1 MENLVLNERTMHIL
15 FIYNIRI
22 LKRYQDK
29 KEMGRRRYH
38 AMGGLFVWELE
49 KLDGDAVRIMQI
61 YHLTTRIGPL
71 IVGDGGA
78 GWAERHDLWLRQL
91 RLRYHPHRRPGEQ
104 NRYRKV
110 GA

>member
-61 YHLTTRIGPL
+61 YHLATRIWPL
-71 IVGDGGA
+71 IVGDGGTDGLNVMIFGCGTISSTSKA
-78 GWAERHDLWLRQL
+78 R
-91 RLRYHPHRRPGEQ
+91 
-104 NRYRKV
+104 
-110 GA
+110 